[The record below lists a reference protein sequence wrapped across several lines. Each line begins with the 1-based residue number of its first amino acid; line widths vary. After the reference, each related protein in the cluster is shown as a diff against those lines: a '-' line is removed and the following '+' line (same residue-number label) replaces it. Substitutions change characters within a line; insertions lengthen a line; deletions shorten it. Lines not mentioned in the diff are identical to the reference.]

1 MFDTRIQKQLFYG
14 ELSQGRQQIGRPK
27 KSLQI
32 LSQIL
37 PQTLLHQHRVVLDV
51 SCRPPILAH
60 NHIHAGSSEDS
71 RGKIRTES
79 AEQKRQTRTVGAIIM
94 QQQHIQPLPT
104 SAPPE
109 GEAFSPGL
117 ASPCS
122 HLRIDSPQQSDKQ
135 LILMTMIVFD
145 SKDHYE
151 ASTKSYT
158 HFAKW
163 VRVYV
168 CWEMGGEN
176 WADLDGVGVCTIASS
191 SSHHRVIVPSIQITL
206 MLR

>member
-1 MFDTRIQKQLFYG
+1 MVNLPEARSLNEPLLPRTLSELPSHSLAGQSLRRRGSEVDRHPQRHHSHVQGTGQIWSRLFDTRIPKRLFYG

-37 PQTLLHQHRVVLDV
+37 PQRLLHQHGVVLDV

-71 RGKIRTES
+71 RGKKRTEA
-79 AEQKRQTRTVGAIIM
+79 AEQTRRQTRRVGAIVSNSTYS
-94 QQQHIQPLPT
+94 PYPS

-117 ASPCS
+117 ALPCS
-122 HLRIDSPQQSDKQ
+122 HLR
-135 LILMTMIVFD
+135 
-145 SKDHYE
+145 
-151 ASTKSYT
+151 T
-158 HFAKW
+158 HRSNPTHK
-163 VRVYV
+163 
-168 CWEMGGEN
+168 
-176 WADLDGVGVCTIASS
+176 
-191 SSHHRVIVPSIQITL
+191 
-206 MLR
+206 